1 MTVWEYVSPIG
12 AMTLAEENG
21 ALVGAWF
28 EHQKYYPEALTA
40 EYGETE
46 IICQAESWLDAY
58 FAGKCPD
65 IGLLPLAPKG
75 SDFRRQVWQL
85 LCAIPYGETT
95 TYAALAAQLAKAR
108 NIPRMSAQA
117 VGGAVGHNPISIII
131 PCHRVVGADG
141 SLTGYAGGV
150 GNKLRLLR
158 LEGADVS
165 RLRVPTR
172 GTAL

>member
-1 MTVWEYVSPIG
+1 MNAWEYMSPIG

-28 EHQKYYPEALTA
+28 EHQKYFPEALTA
-40 EYGETE
+40 EYRQTE
-46 IICQAESWLDAY
+46 AICQAESWLVDY

-65 IGLLPLAPKG
+65 IRLLPLKPQG
-75 SDFRRQVWQL
+75 SEFRRQVWEL

-117 VGGAVGHNPISIII
+117 VGGAVAHNPISVII
-131 PCHRVVGADG
+131 PCHRVLGSDG
-141 SLTGYAGGV
+141 KLTGYAGGLD
-150 GNKLRLLR
+150 KKEFLLK
-158 LEGADVS
+158 LEGA
-165 RLRVPTR
+165 LPE
-172 GTAL
+172 